1 MRFVAPS
8 AYTIVTKEAVPLLDA
23 HIARLRT
30 AHAYY
35 AQRDGQSEWGQ
46 YPGDG
51 AIWAEI
57 RKTLEDHER
66 TGPGDWRVS
75 WTSPTLISPRG
86 LAYGP

>member
-8 AYTIVTKEAVPLLDA
+8 AYTIITKEAVPLLDA

-30 AHAYY
+30 AHAYH
-35 AQRDGQSEWGQ
+35 AQRDGQSEWGR

-66 TGPGDWRVS
+66 TGPGDWRVGRIF
-75 WTSPTLISPRG
+75 PTLLSPRD
-86 LAYGP
+86 LSYSP